1 MLLNLLFYFF
11 SNVLLLS
18 SLMVIVVQNSIYS
31 VLFLV
36 LSFVSATT
44 LLLLLECEFLALLFI
59 IIYVGAIAVLFLF
72 VVMMLDIK
80 AGNLTKDKVKYF
92 PFGSFVGTVFLIET
106 FVIIFKNFETNPYSQ
121 KFYLFNSYQN
131 WYTKLDSLTE
141 IEVIGQIVYTNYV
154 LQFLIA
160 GLILFLAVIG
170 AVILTI
176 KLSHKTS
183 KHQISF
189 KQLSRTYKNVLL
201 TNKTSEILYKEEQ
214 GIFDEQDIW
223 DWNPGDNPEDYH
235 YTYTY
240 NKPKKK

>member
-1 MLLNLLFYFF
+1 
-11 SNVLLLS
+11 
-18 SLMVIVVQNSIYS
+18 MVITVQNSIYS

-44 LLLLLECEFLALLFI
+44 LLFLLECEFLALLFI
-59 IIYVGAIAVLFLF
+59 MIYVGAIAVLFLF

-80 AGNLTKDKVKYF
+80 AVNLARDTIKYF
-92 PFGSFVGTVFLIET
+92 PFGSFIGAVFLIEI
-106 FVIIFKNFETNPYSQ
+106 FAIVFKNFENSPYYKSS
-121 KFYLFNSYQN
+121 FLFNSYQN
-131 WYTKLDSLTE
+131 WYNKLDSLTE
-141 IEVIGQIVYTNYV
+141 IEVIGQIVYTHYV

-201 TNKTSEILYKEEQ
+201 IK
-214 GIFDEQDIW
+214 
-223 DWNPGDNPEDYH
+223 
-235 YTYTY
+235 
-240 NKPKKK
+240 

>member
-18 SLMVIVVQNSIYS
+18 SLMVITVQNSIYS

-44 LLLLLECEFLALLFI
+44 LLFLLECEFLALLFI
-59 IIYVGAIAVLFLF
+59 MIYVGAIAVLFLF

-80 AGNLTKDKVKYF
+80 AVNLARDTIKYF
-92 PFGSFVGTVFLIET
+92 PFGSFIGAVFLIEI
-106 FVIIFKNFETNPYSQ
+106 FAIVFKNFENSPYYKSS
-121 KFYLFNSYQN
+121 FLFNSYQN
-131 WYTKLDSLTE
+131 WYNKLDSLTE
-141 IEVIGQIVYTNYV
+141 IEVIGQIVYTHYV

-201 TNKTSEILYKEEQ
+201 IK
-214 GIFDEQDIW
+214 
-223 DWNPGDNPEDYH
+223 
-235 YTYTY
+235 
-240 NKPKKK
+240 